1 MAAAA
6 THSKSKREPERSV
19 DPVDPTVLA
28 AVGDVARPRGIIAL
42 NHDLDH
48 LPGRTGWVAGVEG
61 VVGMVRH
68 GEAHFASLIG
78 KYGPVFKHMMGL
90 DPVVLLADPD
100 HIWTLARNDDRVWSA
115 ALAWGHYFGGLYPS
129 ETSDGLLNLD
139 FELHRDARRL
149 LQPAFGGPAIGGY
162 VESARPL
169 FAEAIDGWMRRSR
182 IRFKAEV
189 RRLFARVSAKI
200 FMGIDDPAEAEMLD
214 RAMTDGW
221 QAILALRRRTRWGLG
236 WRRAQ
241 RGLDTLWATLRPR
254 MESRRGGSGTDLL
267 SRLCQTRDE
276 ATWLD
281 DDDTRMRLFI
291 GMMFGAFDTTASGT
305 ASMAYLLAR
314 NPTWQERL
322 RDEAQALEDEAPT
335 PEALKTLERQ
345 EWVWKETLR
354 LYPVAAV
361 LSRVTLREVNV
372 GGARIPAGTLV
383 SGLTGAASR
392 DPKWWTDPLRFD
404 PERFSPERA
413 EDKRHKATYLPF
425 GAGAHSCV
433 GAQLAGV
440 EVKAFWHQLLRRGR
454 LRLAKDYEARHC
466 YTPIG
471 IVSGDVEVI
480 FEPLV

>member
-6 THSKSKREPERSV
+6 THTRSKREPERSIDAV
-19 DPVDPTVLA
+19 DPKILA
-28 AVGDVARPRGIIAL
+28 VVGDVARPRGVISL
-42 NHDLDH
+42 NHDLAH
-48 LPGRTGWVAGVEG
+48 LPGRSGLLAGVQS
-61 VVGMVRH
+61 VVGMVRN
-68 GEAHFASLIG
+68 GEAYFAKLIDQH
-78 KYGPVFKHMMGL
+78 GPVFRHVMGL
-90 DPVVLLADPD
+90 DPVVLVADPD
-100 HIWTLARNDDRVWSA
+100 LIWTLARNDDRSWSA

-129 ETSDGLLNLD
+129 QTTDGLLSLD
-139 FELHRDARRL
+139 FDPHRDARRL
-149 LQPAFGGPAIGGY
+149 IQPAFSGPAIGGY

-169 FAEAIDGWMRRSR
+169 FARAIDEWMRSGK

-221 QAILALRRRTRWGLG
+221 QAILAIRRRTKWGLG

-254 MESRRGGSGTDLL
+254 MESRRGGDGTDLL

-291 GMMFGAFDTTASGT
+291 GLMFGAFDTTASGS

-314 NPTWQERL
+314 HPTWQERL
-322 RDEAQALEDEAPT
+322 REEANALRDEAPT
-335 PEALKTLERQ
+335 PDALKTLELQ
-345 EWVWKETLR
+345 ERVWKETLR
-354 LYPVAAV
+354 LYPVAGL
-361 LSRVTLREVNV
+361 LSRVTLREVTL
-372 GGARIPAGTLV
+372 GGSRIPAGTLV
-383 SGLTGAASR
+383 SGLTGAVSR

-404 PERFSPERA
+404 PDRFSPERA

-440 EVKAFWHQLLRRGR
+440 EVKAFWHELLRRCR
-454 LRLAKDYEARHC
+454 FRLAKDYEARHC

-480 FEPLV
+480 LEPL